1 MALRFLS
8 FKLKENTDKCQQIH
22 YKLPNQSRKWFADS
36 VILMSADTVKGST
49 DNVIVSFQSE
59 KSVFETATN
68 TIYFDTDIDKSVNH

>member
-8 FKLKENTDKCQQIH
+8 FKLKENTDKGQQIH
-22 YKLPNQSRKWFADS
+22 YKLPNQPRKWFTDS

-49 DNVIVSFQSE
+49 DNVIMSSQSK
-59 KSVFETATN
+59 KSVFETDTN

>member
-8 FKLKENTDKCQQIH
+8 FKLKENTDKGQQIH

-59 KSVFETATN
+59 KSVFETDTN